1 MTYPATL
8 VLISQDHD
16 QADLTSNDATR
27 SDERVDKGDGQLWVV
42 SAATLQ
48 LRLAHIM

>member
-16 QADLTSNDATR
+16 QADLSLNDATR
-27 SDERVDKGDGQLWVV
+27 SDERVGKGDTTGQL
-42 SAATLQ
+42 
-48 LRLAHIM
+48 